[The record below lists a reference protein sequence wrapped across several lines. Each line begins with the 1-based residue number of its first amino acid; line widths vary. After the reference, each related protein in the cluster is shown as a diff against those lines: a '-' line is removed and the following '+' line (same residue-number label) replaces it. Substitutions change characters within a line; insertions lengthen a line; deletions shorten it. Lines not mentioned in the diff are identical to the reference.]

1 MAPLVIEYSYGCALR
16 SLRRRSR
23 HPARLKEKL
32 WGRRL
37 HHYHVPC
44 EQSAAPLVAE
54 VRSLTTCLQVSS
66 EVLSITEIEAVLNG
80 YGAHYYDIP
89 KDRAVVARKWYDS
102 PHGLVDGN
110 VG

>member
-16 SLRRRSR
+16 NLRRRPR
-23 HPARLKEKL
+23 HAARLKEKL
-32 WGRRL
+32 WSRRL
-37 HHYHVPC
+37 YHHHVPGK
-44 EQSAAPLVAE
+44 QSAAPLVAG
-54 VRSLTTCLQVSS
+54 VRSLTTCMQVSS
-66 EVLSITEIEAVLNG
+66 MVLSVTEIEAVFNG